1 MRQKADIG
9 DATPQDAKNTTAV
22 APAQTSP
29 GHQPPQK
36 KRRKSPQAPKN
47 RNANRGADRK
57 PSEPIYGALDLGTNN
72 CRLLV
77 ARRVKSGFQIVD
89 AFSRIVRLG
98 EGISSTGQLSAAAMD
113 RTVDA
118 LKICAGK
125 MTRRGVTRVRAIAT
139 EACRIAGNGGEF
151 LDRVKAETGLK
162 LDIVS
167 TADEARLAV
176 AGCVPLLDRDCRSAL
191 VFDIGGGS
199 TELIWVDIEAAQP
212 PRILDWIS
220 LSYGVVTLAEQY
232 GGRDVSQA
240 VFEKMVRDISAQLT
254 TFAERRSAAEAEA
267 AGGFQLMGTSGT
279 VTTIAGVH
287 LDLKRY
293 DRAQVDG
300 IWITCEQVEDVTRKL
315 LAMTYEARAAHPC
328 VGHGRADLVL
338 AGCAILEA
346 IRRAWPSERLRVA
359 DRGLREGIL
368 LSLISADEA
377 KSRRRRRRKTKK
389 RAAAHTAPAP
399 AGN

>member
-1 MRQKADIG
+1 MPDVPSR
-9 DATPQDAKNTTAV
+9 TPQEP
-22 APAQTSP
+22 APP
-29 GHQPPQK
+29 HK
-36 KRRKSPQAPKN
+36 KHKQHTRAPN
-47 RNANRGADRK
+47 RNANRKANRNR
-57 PSEPIYGALDLGTNN
+57 PEPIYGALDLGTNN

-98 EGISSTGQLSAAAMD
+98 EGLSNTGALSDAAMD
-113 RTVDA
+113 RAIDA

-125 MTRRGVTRVRAIAT
+125 MTRRGVTRVRTIAT
-139 EACRIAGNGGEF
+139 EACRMADNGREF
-151 LDRVKAETGLK
+151 LDRVKTETGLE

-176 AGCVPLLDRDCRSAL
+176 AGCAPLLDRACRSAL

-199 TELIWVDIEAAQP
+199 TELIWVDIEGARR

-220 LSYGVVTLAEQY
+220 LSCGVVTLAEQY
-232 GGRDVSQA
+232 GGMDVSEAVFEEMVRDVS
-240 VFEKMVRDISAQLT
+240 AQLIA
-254 TFAERRSAAEAEA
+254 FAERRSATAAEAD
-267 AGGFQLMGTSGT
+267 GGFHLMGTSGT

-293 DRAQVDG
+293 DRARVDG
-300 IWITCEQVEDVTRKL
+300 VWVTCEQVNDVTQNL
-315 LAMTYEARAAHPC
+315 LAMNYETRAAHPC
-328 VGHGRADLVL
+328 VGRDRADLVL

-368 LSLISADEA
+368 LSLIGADEA
-377 KSRRRRRRKTKK
+377 KSRRRRRRRRGKAKK
-389 RAAAHTAPAP
+389 RTAGQATAPA
-399 AGN
+399 GS